1 MITLK
6 NAYKQAQIITDEN
19 LPSLSAL
26 RNWSSLGCIQKP
38 IDYESKGRGGR
49 VGLYN
54 DSLPIQIAT
63 VSKMQ
68 KEGFTL
74 KEISKIFSVIAFKL
88 NSVNNY
94 KLESSDYFKKIKK
107 KIIND
112 IIYQNDFSS
121 KKIYK
126 DGSIQMHLF
135 EEEKFS
141 ELIKMKK
148 TINIAKKYIDIW
160 REKNLKLQKLNKST
174 LKKRKVE

>member
-6 NAYKQAQIITDEN
+6 NAYKQAQFITVEN

-38 IDYESKGRGGR
+38 ISYESKGRGGR

-54 DSLPIQIAT
+54 NSLPIQIAI
-63 VSKMQ
+63 VSKL
-68 KEGFTL
+68 KNEGFTL
-74 KEISKIFSVIAFKL
+74 DEISSIANGLADKISSTDKL
-88 NSVNNY
+88 KIRSQI
-94 KLESSDYFKKIKK
+94 YFKKFKKQIIKL
-107 KIIND
+107 IID
-112 IIYQNDFSS
+112 ESDFSA
-121 KKIYK
+121 KKVYK

-141 ELIKMKK
+141 QLVKMKK
-148 TINIAKKYIDIW
+148 TINIAEKYIDTW
-160 REKNLKLQKLNKST
+160 REKDLKLEELNSN

>member
-38 IDYESKGRGGR
+38 ISYESKGRGGR
-49 VGLYN
+49 VGLYDN
-54 DSLPIQIAT
+54 TLPIQIAV
-63 VSKMQ
+63 VSTLK

-74 KEISKIFSVIAFKL
+74 GEISSVANGLADKL
-88 NSVNNY
+88 SSIDQL
-94 KLESSDYFKKIKK
+94 KLRSQNYFKKFKK
-107 KIIND
+107 KIIEL
-112 IIYQNDFSS
+112 IIDKSDFSV
-121 KKIYK
+121 KKVYK
-126 DGSIQMHLF
+126 DGSVQMHLF

-141 ELIKMKK
+141 QLVKMKK
-148 TINIAKKYIDIW
+148 TINIAEKYIDAW
-160 REKNLKLQKLNKST
+160 REKVLKLEGLNSN